1 VVTVPSLYHD
11 RKMLKW
17 LPFEALEPQREA
29 LRRVFEKNSESAMPA
44 LSPDQHLHNQYK
56 VEESLKTGETVQI
69 VYFHERHRY
78 TLFSPILSVD
88 KRQGVLYTK
97 NHCLALEKIIDVS

>member
-1 VVTVPSLYHD
+1 MPSLYHD

-29 LRRVFEKNSESAMPA
+29 LRRVFRKNSESAMPD
-44 LSPDQHLHNQYK
+44 LSPDQQLQNQYK

-69 VYFHERHRY
+69 IYFHEQHRY
-78 TLFSPILSVD
+78 KVFSPIERVD
-88 KRQGVLYTK
+88 TEKGVLYTK
-97 NHCLALEKIIDVS
+97 NHCLALEKIIEVT